1 MPVRTRRRFGAVCAF
16 TLPLLCALNFSVHAQ
31 EKPKNSTASSD
42 DELQEVVVTGSH
54 IARPD
59 IERLQPTAVLSA
71 KTFDERGYTDVGQ
84 ALSSLPQFGIQ
95 PASSA
100 GVQQSGFGI
109 AQSFVDLDNLG
120 SQRTLVLVNGMR
132 FVSSNTPSLNG
143 VSSGNNGPGSQ
154 VDLNNIPTKLI
165 DRVET
170 IGVGGAPQYGTDAI
184 AGTVNI
190 ILKKNYEGLDL
201 DAQAGVSNRKDAW
214 NERIRALW
222 GRNFADGRGNVTL
235 DAELFKNDGLVGTSR
250 SVYSNDDGFLAPAT
264 PGPYNAVLTPA
275 NSVPAVNY
283 SGVPLVDDAGFVGA
297 IPAAAAQYGVSNGSG
312 QLLAF
317 APGTSQL
324 QPYNLGTSTG
334 NPVFNSG
341 GDGLRLS
348 QVSNLL
354 SPTKRFNF
362 DALAHFQLN
371 DSVNLFSETWFAETH
386 ATDLLTQPAYN
397 TSLFGGAGTV
407 YGNFVVNVNNPFL
420 TSSDRTLIQTA
431 LQNYLAA
438 VGTSG
443 LQYQGATNS
452 TGINYPAWNLNQ
464 FYVSRA
470 NTDLQSGR
478 ATADQVLARQVLGA
492 EGDFSIGERNFNWR
506 VAGNY
511 GYSRNDQTTP
521 SIVFQNEQNALNA
534 TTNGAG
540 QIVCAG
546 NPVNAPISTV
556 SSTCAPL
563 NIFGSGVSSLA
574 ARQYITHLAFAE
586 SYDTQRD
593 TTANL
598 TGDVFHLPGGEVKA
612 SIGYENRREAQYF
625 DPDAFYTLNLGQ
637 TPATAV
643 EGAYTSN
650 EFYAETLVPIFGS
663 NQDIPGLHQLNFEGA
678 ARRVANSIAG
688 TATTWTEGLT
698 WAPTQD
704 LMFRANRTKSIRAP
718 SVTELFLP
726 TAISFQ
732 FANDPCDLNYVNQG
746 TSPATRAKNCAAAG
760 INTSTFKSNVVNAT
774 AQGTSSGNQ
783 NLTSET
789 ADSRTIGVVLHPRWV
804 PHFTTYLDYIDI
816 RLSNA
821 IASLSLMQ
829 LLDACY
835 DSSNYPSNP
844 SCNAFKRNSAGQITS
859 FQAGYVNAGLLEFQ
873 GWQGGADYSVDL
885 PNAFG
890 NLDLS
895 YNVATIGKLTSI
907 IGSASPVYEAGQ
919 IGTSKNKSTL
929 AETYT
934 KGPFSWSSQ
943 EIYIGPANFN
953 NQNTATSQDI
963 LRVKSWWQV
972 NTSFAYDF
980 GKHTTVRLLVD
991 NVFDRA
997 PPVAALAGAQGNFA
1011 AATTQYFSGII
1022 GRSYVLN
1029 GEVKF

>member
-1 MPVRTRRRFGAVCAF
+1 MPLF
-16 TLPLLCALNFSVHAQ
+16 LALQPFVHAQ
-31 EKPKNSTASSD
+31 DKSKDANVPN

-59 IERLQPTAVLSA
+59 IERLQPTAVLSGE
-71 KTFDERGYTDVGQ
+71 TFDQRGYTDIGQ
-84 ALSSLPQFGIQ
+84 ALSSLPQFGVQ
-95 PASSA
+95 PSSA
-100 GVQQSGFGI
+100 IGVQGSGFGI
-109 AQSFVDLDNLG
+109 AQSFVDLDSLG

-143 VSSGNNGPGSQ
+143 VSSNNNGPGSQ

-165 DRVET
+165 DRIET
-170 IGVGGAPQYGTDAI
+170 IGVGGAPIYGTDAI

-190 ILKKNYEGLDL
+190 ILKKDYEGTDI
-201 DAQAGVSNRKDAW
+201 DAQAGVSDRKDAW

-222 GRNFADGRGNVTL
+222 GHNFADGRANITV
-235 DAELFKNDGLVGTSR
+235 DAEIYKNDGLLGTAR
-250 SVYSNDDGFLAPAT
+250 SDYANDDGFLAPAT
-264 PGPYNAVLTPA
+264 PGPYQTVLYPA
-275 NSVPAVNY
+275 NSVPAVSY
-283 SGVPLVDDAGFVGA
+283 SGIPLVDDTGFVGVT
-297 IPAAAAQYGVSNGSG
+297 PASAAKIGVTNPAG

-324 QPYNLGTSTG
+324 QPYNLGTLTG

-348 QVSNLL
+348 QVSQLL
-354 SPTKRFNF
+354 SPTEKINL
-362 DALAHFQLN
+362 DTLGHFKLN

-386 ATDLLTQPAYN
+386 ATDLTTQPAYN
-397 TSLFGGAGTV
+397 TDLFGGGGTAL
-407 YGNFVVNVNNPFL
+407 GNFVVGVNNPFL
-420 TSSDRTLIQTA
+420 TPSDRTLIQTA

-438 VGTSG
+438 VGPTG
-443 LQYQGATNS
+443 VQYAGAQNS

-478 ATADQVLARQVLGA
+478 ATASQVLARQVLGA
-492 EGDFSIGERNFNWR
+492 NGDFSIGDRNFNWQ

-511 GYSRNDQTTP
+511 GYSRNDQVTP

-534 TTNGAG
+534 TTNAAG

-593 TTANL
+593 ATANL
-598 TGDVFHLPGGEVKA
+598 TGDVVHLPGGDLKA

-625 DPDAFYTLNLGQ
+625 DPDAFYTENLGQ

-643 EGAYTSN
+643 EGAYTTN
-650 EFYAETLVPIFGS
+650 EFYAETLIPIFGI
-663 NQDIPGLHQLNFEGA
+663 NQDIPALRQLDFEGA

-698 WAPTQD
+698 WSPTED

-726 TAISFQ
+726 SAVSFQ
-732 FANDPCDLNYVNQG
+732 FANDPCDKNFVNQG
-746 TSPATRAKNCAAAG
+746 TAPATRAKNCAAAG
-760 INTSTFKSNVVNAT
+760 IDTATFTSDVVNAT

-783 NLTSET
+783 NLVAET

-804 PHFTTYLDYIDI
+804 PHFTVNLDYIDI
-816 RLSNA
+816 RITNA
-821 IASLSLMQ
+821 IASLTLVQ

-835 DSSNYPSNP
+835 DSSNYPNNP
-844 SCNAFKRNSAGQITS
+844 SCAAFSRNSAGQITS
-859 FQAGYVNAGLLEFQ
+859 FHAGYVNAGLLEFQ
-873 GWQGGADYSVDL
+873 GWQGGADWNIAL
-885 PNAFG
+885 PGAWG
-890 NLDLS
+890 SLDLN
-895 YNVATIGKLTSI
+895 YNIATVGKLTSI
-907 IGSASPVYEAGQ
+907 VGSASPIYEAGE
-919 IGTSKNKSTL
+919 IGTSKNKSTTS
-929 AETYT
+929 ETWT
-934 KGPFSWSSQ
+934 KGPFSWSTQ
-943 EIYIGPANFN
+943 EVYVGPANFN
-953 NQNTATSQDI
+953 NQNTATSSNY
-963 LRVKSWWQV
+963 LSVHSWWQV
-972 NTSFAYDF
+972 NTSFSYDF
-980 GKHTTVRLLVD
+980 YKNFTARFIVD
-991 NVFDRA
+991 NVFDRE
-997 PPVAALAGAQGNFA
+997 PPFPALAGSQGNFA

-1022 GRSYVLN
+1022 GRTYLLN
-1029 GEVKF
+1029 VEAKF